1 LRHHEPT
8 TEQGTG
14 ADRAGAQ
21 QISTTKTIMDYD
33 YALDQTN
40 RVLIM
45 TDRCNEGIPSLTN
58 AKSGVQR
65 MIEAERGVDL
75 RK

>member
-1 LRHHEPT
+1 MNQQLNKALA
-8 TEQGTG
+8 

-21 QISTTKTIMDYD
+21 QISRTKTIMDYD

-58 AKSGVQR
+58 ALHGVQR
-65 MIEAERGVDL
+65 VIEAERGVDL